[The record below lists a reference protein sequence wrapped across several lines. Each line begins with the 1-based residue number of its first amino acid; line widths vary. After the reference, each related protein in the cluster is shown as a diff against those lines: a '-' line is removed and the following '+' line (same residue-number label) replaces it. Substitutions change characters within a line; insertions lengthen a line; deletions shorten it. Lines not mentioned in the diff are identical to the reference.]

1 MIRKN
6 RKKRARRK
14 KILILILV
22 VLLLVAIL
30 LLVGITG
37 FKLKKVQVSGNE
49 LYSDQQIQD
58 SVLNDEYSWNS
69 LYVVLKYRLFKM
81 RKIPFIDEMEID
93 LVSPNTIRIKVYEKA
108 MIGYIAVNN
117 QNVYFDKDGFVVEI
131 SKRQIEHVPKVEG
144 IECKEVIVYEKLNL
158 DDEAALSLLL
168 TFSQQLMKYE
178 LVPETIAFHDSS
190 SLSADF
196 SSIKAE
202 IGDSEYLVEKV
213 MRLDAV
219 MPQLKGK
226 KGTLHLENWTPL
238 TTDVIF
244 EPD

>member
-6 RKKRARRK
+6 RKRRARRK
-14 KILILILV
+14 KLLLFVLIFLLLAAILV
-22 VLLLVAIL
+22 
-30 LLVGITG
+30 LVGITG
-37 FKLKKVQVSGNE
+37 FKLKKVQVIGNE
-49 LYSDQQIQD
+49 LYSDEQIKE

-69 LYVVLKYRLFKM
+69 LYVVLKYRLFQM
-81 RKIPFIDEMEID
+81 REIPFIDELEIE

-108 MIGYIAVNN
+108 IIGYIAVNG

-131 SKRQIEHVPKVEG
+131 SKRQIEHVPKVDG
-144 IECKEVIVYEKLNL
+144 IECRKVVVYEKLNL
-158 DDEAALSLLL
+158 NDEHALSMLL

-178 LVPETIAFHDSS
+178 LVPETIAFQENSD
-190 SLSADF
+190 LSVDF
-196 SSIKAE
+196 GSIKAE

-226 KGTLHLENWTPL
+226 RGTLHLENWTPL

>member
-6 RKKRARRK
+6 RKRRARRK
-14 KILILILV
+14 R
-22 VLLLVAIL
+22 LLLFVLIFLFLAAIVV
-30 LLVGITG
+30 LVGITG

-49 LYSDQQIQD
+49 LYSDEQIKE

-81 RKIPFIDEMEID
+81 REIPFIDELEIE
-93 LVSPNTIRIKVYEKA
+93 LVSPNTIRIKVYEKSI
-108 MIGYIAVNN
+108 IGYIAVND

-131 SKRQIEHVPKVEG
+131 SKRQIEHVPKVDG
-144 IECKEVIVYEKLNL
+144 IECRKVVVYEKLNL
-158 DDEAALSLLL
+158 KDENALSLLL
-168 TFSQQLMKYE
+168 TFSQQLLKYE
-178 LVPETIAFHDSS
+178 LVPKTIAFQENS

-196 SSIKAE
+196 GRIKAE
-202 IGDSEYLVEKV
+202 IGDSEYLIEKV